1 MKENIMWRKLKLFH
15 LVLMVAFI
23 LMIPW
28 ISCKSSQ
35 NPTETE
41 IFPDT
46 LKYVLN
52 IDVDYEQEKI
62 FSECEL
68 TIQNP
73 SDESMHTIP
82 IILYRLFDVTSI
94 TDAEGKNLSYSQDIV
109 KFSDWEQLQVN
120 HIRVKLSPPL
130 HSAEEQTFVIRYEGH
145 LLGYSEV
152 MRYVKD
158 HINKDYT
165 VLREDCRAFPEV
177 GYPSWETN
185 RSKVLQSFDYTAS
198 ITVPDSLVVA
208 NGGELIAKTE
218 SDSKITYTYQSLEP
232 SWRMD
237 FAIADYRI
245 LEDNNNKFRIFY
257 FPEDKEGS
265 QHLLDSLEKAMELYT
280 DWFGPLKIF
289 NGLTVIEIP
298 EGYGSQT
305 DVTAIL
311 QQESSFKNIDSHYGF
326 YHELSHLWN
335 VKSRDKLPPRF
346 ESEGLAMFLQHLVQ
360 EKLEDKPSAT
370 QTAVNKM
377 RERLRNDFAQHPD
390 WKDVPMIDFGKEDM
404 TDLSYRKGQIF
415 FYILYELMGE
425 DLFLEA
431 MGSFYQK
438 FYDTGATAQQFVD
451 HVKDL
456 SSLNLELL
464 FEEWIFGAR
473 SSELIMS
480 ERSIPDIAD
489 RYKQK

>member
-1 MKENIMWRKLKLFH
+1 MWRKPKLVHF
-15 LVLMVAFI
+15 VLMITTI
-23 LMIPW
+23 LTILW
-28 ISCKSSQ
+28 ISCKSSYS
-35 NPTETE
+35 PHETE
-41 IFPDT
+41 IFPNT
-46 LKYVLN
+46 LRYALN

-68 TIQNP
+68 TVQNP
-73 SDESMHTIP
+73 SEESMHTLP
-82 IILYRLFDVTSI
+82 LILYRLFDVTSI
-94 TDAEGKNLSYSQDIV
+94 TDTKGNDLSYSQDIV
-109 KFSDWEQLQVN
+109 KYSDWEQLQVN

-130 HSAEEQTFVIRYEGH
+130 HSGEEQTFVIRYEGH

-177 GYPSWETN
+177 GYPSWKTN
-185 RSKVLQSFDYTAS
+185 RSKVLQSFDYTVA

-208 NGGELIAKTE
+208 NGGELISKNE
-218 SDSKITYTYQSLEP
+218 SDGKATYTYQSLTP

-245 LEDNNNKFRIFY
+245 LEDKNNKFRIFF
-257 FPEDKEGS
+257 FPMDEEGA
-265 QHLLDSLEKAMELYT
+265 QSLHESLVKSMKLYE
-280 DWFGPLKIF
+280 DWFGPLNVF

-298 EGYGSQT
+298 KGYGSQT

-335 VKSRDKLPPRF
+335 VKSMDKLPPRF

-360 EKLEDKPSAT
+360 EKLENKPSAT

-390 WKDVPMIDFGKEDM
+390 WKDVPMIDFGKENM
-404 TDLSYRKGQIF
+404 TDLSYRKGQVF
-415 FYILYELMGE
+415 FFILYELMGE
-425 DLFLEA
+425 ELFLEA

-438 FYDTGATAQQFVD
+438 FHETGATAQQFVD

-456 SSLNLELL
+456 SPLNLELL
-464 FEEWIFGAR
+464 FEEWISGTE
-473 SSELIMS
+473 SSKLIIS
-480 ERSIPDIAD
+480 GTSIPNIVN

>member
-1 MKENIMWRKLKLFH
+1 MLPMLF
-15 LVLMVAFI
+15 LTMLC
-23 LMIPW
+23 
-28 ISCKSSQ
+28 ISCKSS

-41 IFPDT
+41 ILPST

-68 TIQNP
+68 TVQNP
-73 SDESMHTIP
+73 SEESMHTLP
-82 IILYRLFDVTSI
+82 LILYRLFDVTSI
-94 TDAEGKNLSYSQDIV
+94 TDTEGNDLSYSQDIV

-130 HSAEEQTFVIRYEGH
+130 HSGEEQTFVIRYEGH

-177 GYPSWETN
+177 GYPSWETT

-208 NGGELIAKTE
+208 NGGELISKNE
-218 SDSKITYTYQSLEP
+218 SDGEITYTYRSLEP

-245 LEDNNNKFRIFY
+245 LEDKNNKFRIFY
-257 FPEDKEGS
+257 FPVDKEGA
-265 QHLLDSLEKAMELYT
+265 QHLLDSLKKTMELYT
-280 DWFGPLKIF
+280 AWFGPLKVF

-335 VKSRDKLPPRF
+335 VKSRDKFPPRF

-360 EKLEDKPSAT
+360 EKLEDKRSAT

-415 FYILYELMGE
+415 FYILYELIGE
-425 DLFLEA
+425 NLFLEA

-456 SSLNLELL
+456 SPINLEFL
-464 FEEWIFGAR
+464 FDDWIFGTE

-480 ERSIPDIAD
+480 GTSIPNIVN

>member
-1 MKENIMWRKLKLFH
+1 MWRKPKLFH
-15 LVLMVAFI
+15 LVSMVTFI
-23 LMIPW
+23 LPLLW

-35 NPTETE
+35 NPTEAK
-41 IFPDT
+41 ILPDT

-52 IDVDYEQEKI
+52 IDVDYDQEKI
-62 FSECEL
+62 FGECEL
-68 TIQNP
+68 TVQNP
-73 SDESMHTIP
+73 ADEPLYTLP
-82 IILYRLFDVTSI
+82 LILYRLLDVTSV
-94 TDAEGKNLSYSQDIV
+94 TDSHGKNLTFTQEVV
-109 KFSDWEQLQVN
+109 KFSDWKQFQVN

-130 HSAEEQTFVIRYEGH
+130 HSGEEQTFIIRYEGH

-152 MRYVKD
+152 MGYVKD

-165 VLREDCRAFPEV
+165 VLREDSKTFPEV
-177 GYPSWETN
+177 CYPSLMSN
-185 RSKVLQSFDYTAS
+185 RKKVLQSFDYTAS

-208 NGGELIAKTE
+208 SGSELIAKSV
-218 SDSKITYTYQSLEP
+218 SDGDITYTYQSLVP

-245 LEDNNNKFRIFY
+245 LEDKNDKFKIFY
-257 FPEDKEGS
+257 FPEDKEGA
-265 QHLLDSLEKAMELYT
+265 QHLLDSIGKAMELYT
-280 DWFGPLKIF
+280 DWFGPLKVF
-289 NGLTVIEIP
+289 SGLTVIEIP

-305 DVTAIL
+305 DVTTIL
-311 QQESSFKNIDSHYGF
+311 QEEPSFKNSDSHYGF

-335 VKSRDKLPPRF
+335 VKSGDKLPPRF

-360 EKLEDKPSAT
+360 EKLEDKQSAT
-370 QTAVNKM
+370 ETAVNKM
-377 RERLRNDFAQHPD
+377 RERLQNNFTQHPD
-390 WKDVPMIDFGKEDM
+390 WRDVPMIDYGKEDI

-438 FYDTGATAQQFVD
+438 YYETGATAQEFVT

-456 SSLNLELL
+456 SPMNLDLL
-464 FEEWIFGAR
+464 FEEWIYGAK

-480 ERSIPDIAD
+480 EMSIVNIVD
-489 RYKQK
+489 RYKHN